1 MPSTERHT
9 INVAASVIADLS
21 AGIYRTPAG
30 ALKELISNAFDAD
43 ARTVHISSDPPHYA
57 TLTCS
62 DDGVGITPER
72 FKTILSLIGGSSK
85 RDDGEVSQELGRPL
99 IGRIGIGIL
108 SIGQVCQSFE
118 VYSSAKGDREKFR
131 ACIDLEPYMRPEA
144 RRIQLGQSL
153 EDQPEVQV
161 GQYEIETAPEKKSAH
176 YTRVVM
182 RDIIPAFRDKLANG
196 PMTEGAGVT
205 PASFKKGSMQ
215 EFVRTVSRD
224 RVAEHG
230 AYAQLI
236 WELASTVPVK
246 YMEGGP
252 VRDAALK
259 DLRQRLESYQFRVFV
274 DTVELRKPVLLPRP
288 VGTVYKLFPIPMHEE
303 KLGAGRTLRVSG
315 YVYWQKNQI
324 LPRELAG
331 LLIRVRN
338 VAVGGYDTT
347 YLGYPK
353 HEGWKFSQM
362 TGELYVEEGLD
373 EALNIDRASF
383 RETDEAYVAL
393 QKFVFER
400 LGKGGSEPGIFSA
413 IKTRTSTIAE
423 RKRATEEKGIRD
435 RLAKVIFGRTRQL
448 TFRSAV
454 ADRQRRASGVSA
466 KAGVVTVDIDLVDR
480 VPSRKRD
487 EFMAICA
494 AIDSGLSSSVT
505 AAARRRVYER
515 LAAVFAA
522 TVKQSNG

>member
-1 MPSTERHT
+1 MPSTEHHA

-30 ALKELISNAFDAD
+30 ALKELISNSFDAD
-43 ARTVHISSDPPHYA
+43 ARNVHISSDPPHYA

-62 DDGVGITPER
+62 DDGVGITPKKFE
-72 FKTILSLIGGSSK
+72 TILSLIGGSSK
-85 RDDGEVSQELGRPL
+85 RDNGDVSQELGRPL

-108 SIGQVCQSFE
+108 SVGQVCQSFE

-131 ACIDLEPYMRPEA
+131 ARIDLEPYMRPEA
-144 RRIQLGQSL
+144 KRTQLGKSL

-161 GQYEIETAPEKKSAH
+161 GQYEIETAPEEKSAH

-182 RDIIPAFRDKLANG
+182 KGIIPAFRDKLANG

-205 PASFKKGSMQ
+205 PASFTKGSMQ
-215 EFVRTVSRD
+215 EFIRTVSRD
-224 RVAEHG
+224 RVADHG

-236 WELASTVPVK
+236 WELAGTVPVK
-246 YMEGGP
+246 YMENGP
-252 VRDAALK
+252 VRGAALK

-274 DTVELRKPVLLPRP
+274 DTVELHKPVLLPRSRS
-288 VGTVYKLFPIPMHEE
+288 TMHKLFPIPMHEE
-303 KLGAGRTLRVSG
+303 RLLDGRLLRVSG
-315 YVYWQKNQI
+315 YVYWQNTRI
-324 LPRELAG
+324 LPKELAG

-400 LGKGGSEPGIFSA
+400 LGKGGSETGIFSA
-413 IKTRTSTIAE
+413 IKTKASTTAKQ
-423 RKRATEEKGIRD
+423 KRVTEEKGIRN
-435 RLAKVIFGRTRQL
+435 RLAKVIFGRARQL
-448 TFRSAV
+448 TFRADV
-454 ADRQRRASGVSA
+454 ADRQTRASGVSV
-466 KAGVVTVDIDLVDR
+466 KAGVVTVDNDLVDR
-480 VPSRKRD
+480 VPRRRRD
-487 EFMAICA
+487 EFMGACA
-494 AIDSGLSSSVT
+494 AIDSNLPSSVT
-505 AAARRRVYER
+505 AAARRRVYEC
-515 LAAVFAA
+515 LAAVFAS
-522 TVKQSNG
+522 TVKHV

>member
-1 MPSTERHT
+1 MPSIESHR

-43 ARTVHISSDPPHYA
+43 ARKVHISSNPPHYA
-57 TLTCS
+57 TFTCS
-62 DDGVGITPER
+62 DDGVGITPKR
-72 FKTILSLIGGSSK
+72 FTTILSLIGGSSK
-85 RDDGEVSQELGRPL
+85 RDDGEVSKELGRPL

-118 VYSSAKGDREKFR
+118 IYSSAKGHPEKFCAR
-131 ACIDLEPYMRPEA
+131 IDLEPYMRPEA
-144 RRIQLGQSL
+144 KRIQLGRSF
-153 EDQPEVQV
+153 EDQPEVQI
-161 GQYEIETAPEKKSAH
+161 GKYEIETAPEEESAH

-215 EFVRTVSRD
+215 DFVRTVSRD

-236 WELASTVPVK
+236 WELANTVPVK
-246 YMEGGP
+246 YMESGP
-252 VRDAALK
+252 MRDATLK

-274 DTVELRKPVLLPRP
+274 DTVELLKPVLLPRS
-288 VGTVYKLFPIPMHEE
+288 VDTVHKLFRIPMHKE
-303 KLGAGRTLRVSG
+303 KLKDGRTLKVSG
-315 YVYWQKNQI
+315 YVYWQNTRI

-383 RETDEAYVAL
+383 RETDEAYVSL

-400 LGKGGSEPGIFSA
+400 LGKGGSEPGVFSA
-413 IKTRTSTIAE
+413 IKTKASTIAVQ
-423 RKRATEEKGIRD
+423 KRAAEEKRLRD
-435 RLAKVIFGRTRQL
+435 RLAKAIFGRPRQL

-454 ADRQRRASGVSA
+454 TDRQSRASGVLA
-466 KAGVVTVDIDLVDR
+466 KAGVVTVDIDLLYR
-480 VPSRKRD
+480 IPHRRQD
-487 EFMAICA
+487 EFMAVCA
-494 AIDSGLSSSVT
+494 AIESNLPQSVT
-505 AAARRRVYER
+505 AAARRRVYEC
-515 LAAVFAA
+515 LAAVFAS
-522 TVKQSNG
+522 TVKHV